1 LEITSYL
8 EEDSEMPDFDILIK
22 NGLIVTMDSKR
33 RVIEG
38 GYVGIVEDKI
48 TEVGRDA
55 SRKTADK
62 VIDAK
67 GAIVMPGIICGHTH
81 LYGILLR
88 GSPWF
93 AKIEPPSDFMQ
104 NLQRIWWTMD
114 EVMNY
119 DDAYASALA
128 ASFEMMKSGVT
139 LFADTF
145 SGPNAIEGVLDKIE
159 KAVRKVGIRGIIA
172 FEATE
177 RHSREEGERGIK
189 ENIRFIEKVRKEKDP
204 LVTGMISIHASFTV
218 TNRLLKWARELANQY
233 KVPITLHASEGSID
247 PYHNLERYG
256 MRTFERLY
264 KVGLLGPDVVAVHAV
279 HVIDDE
285 LELIAKTGTKIA
297 HNPLSNMLNA
307 VGAPPV
313 HKMLKMGIT
322 VTIGNDGY
330 IFDPFENIRGAYLLA
345 KVAFRDPRLITP
357 LEAIEMATINGA
369 KAYGLENK
377 LGSLEPRK
385 KADIIIIRPELMP
398 TPLNAETVYGHLV
411 NTIDGDDVDTV
422 IVNGKIVVE
431 NRKSKTISEKE
442 VNKVAQEASAKFWDR
457 LLSEGIYQLDI
468 VRIEKE

>member
-1 LEITSYL
+1 
-8 EEDSEMPDFDILIK
+8 MVDFDILIK
-22 NGLIVTMDSKR
+22 NGLVVTMDSKR
-33 RVIEG
+33 RVLDG
-38 GYVGIVEDKI
+38 GYVGILGDKI
-48 TEVGRDA
+48 VEVGKDA
-55 SRKTADK
+55 SGKTAEK

-93 AKIEPPSDFMQ
+93 TKIEPPSDFMQ
-104 NLQRIWWTMD
+104 NLQRIWWAMD
-114 EVMNY
+114 EIMNHE
-119 DDAYASALA
+119 DAYASALA

-159 KAVRKVGIRGIIA
+159 EAVRKVGIRGIIA

-177 RHSREEGERGIK
+177 RHSREEGERGVK
-189 ENIRFIEKVRKEKDP
+189 ENVRFIEKVKKEKDP
-204 LVTGMISIHASFTV
+204 LVMGMISIHASFTV
-218 TNRLLKWARELANQY
+218 TNQLLKWARELANKY
-233 KVPITLHASEGSID
+233 KVPITLHTSEGLVD

-279 HVIDDE
+279 HVINDE
-285 LELIAKTGTKIA
+285 LKLIAKTGTKIA

-307 VGAPPV
+307 VGAPPI

-345 KVAFRDPRLITP
+345 KVAFKDLRLITP

-369 KAYGLENK
+369 KAYGIENK

-385 KADIIIIRPELMP
+385 KADIIIIKPELMP

-411 NTIDGDDVDTV
+411 NTIDGDDVNTV

-442 VNKVAQEASAKFWDR
+442 VIKISQETAAKFWER
-457 LLSEGIYQLDI
+457 LLNRGEYQLDI
-468 VRIEKE
+468 VRIEKP

>member
-1 LEITSYL
+1 MVEY
-8 EEDSEMPDFDILIK
+8 DILIK
-22 NGLIVTMDSKR
+22 NGLVVTMDSKR
-33 RVIEG
+33 RVFERGFVAI
-38 GYVGIVEDKI
+38 VGDKIVE
-48 TEVGRDA
+48 VGKDPSGKSA
-55 SRKTADK
+55 EK

-93 AKIEPPSDFMQ
+93 AKIEPPTDFIQ
-104 NLQRIWWTMD
+104 NLHRIWWAMD
-114 EVMNY
+114 EIMNY

-145 SGPNAIEGVLDKIE
+145 SGPNAIEGVLDRIKE
-159 KAVRKVGIRGIIA
+159 AVERVGIRGIIA

-177 RHSREEGERGIK
+177 RHSREEGERGIR
-189 ENIRFIEKVRKEKDP
+189 ENIRFIEKVRREKDP

-218 TNRLLKWARELANQY
+218 TNWLLKWARELANQY
-233 KVPITLHASEGSID
+233 RVPITLHTSEGLID

-256 MRTFERLY
+256 MRTIERLY

-307 VGAPPV
+307 VGAPPI

-345 KVAFRDPRLITP
+345 KAAFRDPRLITP

-369 KAYGLENK
+369 KAYGLEDK
-377 LGSLEPRK
+377 LGSLEPGK
-385 KADIIIIRPELMP
+385 KADVVIIKPELMP

-422 IVNGKIVVE
+422 IVNGRIVME
-431 NRKSKTISEKE
+431 HRKSLTISEEE
-442 VNKVAQEASAKFWDR
+442 VNKVSQETTAKFWER
-457 LLSEGIYQLDI
+457 LLTQGKYQLDI
-468 VRIEKE
+468 VRLE

>member
-1 LEITSYL
+1 MVEY
-8 EEDSEMPDFDILIK
+8 DILVK
-22 NGLIVTMDSKR
+22 NGLVVTMDSKR

-38 GYVGIVEDKI
+38 GYVAVLENKIVE
-48 TEVGRDA
+48 VGKDPSGKSA
-55 SRKTADK
+55 EK

-93 AKIEPPSDFMQ
+93 AKIEPPTDFIQ
-104 NLQRIWWTMD
+104 NLHRIWWAMD
-114 EVMNY
+114 EIMNY
-119 DDAYASALA
+119 EDAYASALA

-145 SGPNAIEGVLDKIE
+145 SGPNAIEGVLDRIE
-159 KAVRKVGIRGIIA
+159 EAVKKVGIRGIIA

-177 RHSREEGERGIK
+177 RHSKEEGERGIK
-189 ENIRFIEKVRKEKDP
+189 ENIRFIKKVRKKKDP

-218 TNRLLKWARELANQY
+218 TNWLLKWARELANKY
-233 KVPITLHASEGSID
+233 KVPITLHTSEGLVD

-264 KVGLLGPDVVAVHAV
+264 EVGLLGPDVVAVHAV

-285 LELIAKTGTKIA
+285 LKLIAKTGTKIA

-307 VGAPPV
+307 VGAPPI

-369 KAYGLENK
+369 KAYGLEDK
-377 LGSLEPRK
+377 LGSLEPGKR
-385 KADIIIIRPELMP
+385 ADIIIVMPELMP

-411 NTIDGDDVDTV
+411 NTIDGDDVKTV
-422 IVNGKIVVE
+422 IVNGKIIME
-431 NRKSKTISEKE
+431 NRKSLTISEEE
-442 VNKVAQEASAKFWDR
+442 VNKISQETTVKFWER
-457 LLSEGIYQLDI
+457 LLNKGKYQLDM
-468 VRIEKE
+468 VRLE

>member
-1 LEITSYL
+1 
-8 EEDSEMPDFDILIK
+8 MADFDILIR
-22 NGLIVTMDSKR
+22 NGLVVTMDSKR

-48 TEVGRDA
+48 AEVGKDVYG
-55 SRKTADK
+55 KTAEK
-62 VIDAK
+62 VVDAK

-93 AKIEPPSDFMQ
+93 TKIEPPSDFIQ
-104 NLQRIWWTMD
+104 NLQRIWWAMD
-114 EVMNY
+114 EIMNY

-145 SGPNAIEGVLDKIE
+145 SGPNAIEGVLDRIE
-159 KAVRKVGIRGIIA
+159 EAVKKVGIRGIVA

-177 RHSREEGERGIK
+177 RHGREEGERGIK
-189 ENIRFIEKVRKEKDP
+189 ENIRFIEKVRGEKDP
-204 LVTGMISIHASFTV
+204 LVTGMISIHATFTV
-218 TNRLLKWARELANQY
+218 TNWLLKWARELANQY
-233 KVPITLHASEGSID
+233 KVPITLHTSEGLID

-264 KVGLLGPDVVAVHAV
+264 KIGFLGPDVVAVHAV
-279 HVIDDE
+279 HVVDDE
-285 LELIAKTGTKIA
+285 LELIVKTGTKIA

-307 VGAPPV
+307 VGAPPI

-345 KVAFRDPRLITP
+345 KVAFRDPRLISP

-369 KAYGLENK
+369 KAYGLEDK
-377 LGSLEPRK
+377 LGSLEPGK
-385 KADIIIIRPELMP
+385 KADVIIIKPELMP

-422 IVNGKIVVE
+422 IVNGRVVVE
-431 NRKSKTISEKE
+431 KGKSKTISEEE
-442 VNKVAQEASAKFWDR
+442 VNKVAQETTAKFWER
-457 LLSEGIYQLDI
+457 LMNKGTYQLDI
-468 VRIEKE
+468 VGIEKPQ

>member
-1 LEITSYL
+1 MVE
-8 EEDSEMPDFDILIK
+8 FDILIE
-22 NGLIVTMDSKR
+22 NGLVVTMDSKR

-38 GYVGIVEDKI
+38 GYVAVLENKIVE
-48 TEVGRDA
+48 VGKDPSGKSA
-55 SRKTADK
+55 EK

-93 AKIEPPSDFMQ
+93 AKIEPPTDFIQ
-104 NLQRIWWTMD
+104 NLHRIWWTMD
-114 EVMNY
+114 EIMNY
-119 DDAYASALA
+119 EDAYASALA

-145 SGPNAIEGVLDKIE
+145 SGPNAIEGVLDRIE
-159 KAVRKVGIRGIIA
+159 EAVKKVGIRGIIA

-177 RHSREEGERGIK
+177 RHSKEEGERGIK
-189 ENIRFIEKVRKEKDP
+189 ENIRFIKKVRKKKDP

-218 TNRLLKWARELANQY
+218 TNWLLKWARELANKY
-233 KVPITLHASEGSID
+233 KVPITLHTSEGLVD

-264 KVGLLGPDVVAVHAV
+264 RVGLLGPDVVAVHAV

-285 LELIAKTGTKIA
+285 LKLIAKTGTKIA

-307 VGAPPV
+307 VGAPPI
-313 HKMLKMGIT
+313 HKMLEMGIT

-369 KAYGLENK
+369 KAYGLEDK
-377 LGSLEPRK
+377 LGSLEPGKR
-385 KADIIIIRPELMP
+385 ADIIIVMPELMP

-411 NTIDGDDVDTV
+411 NTIDGDDVKTV
-422 IVNGKIVVE
+422 IVNGKIIME
-431 NRKSKTISEKE
+431 NRESLTISEEE
-442 VNKVAQEASAKFWDR
+442 VNKVSQEATVKFWER
-457 LLSEGIYQLDI
+457 LLNKGKYQLDM
-468 VRIEKE
+468 VRLE